1 MITVR
6 TEVFLYIYNFTSV
19 ISGSRPIYDEH
30 LPNGSGPLVSN
41 RSLSLLLAFL
51 SFCFSEIPGFC
62 IGTRHRGDWRG
73 RRYVFFVFLF
83 LFVCFLFFCFFFSFN
98 CTIWARLSVGTLG
111 FSNSIPFCTGVILIS
126 TTRLWGLDC
135 KLHCGNTSNLI
146 RQNARTGFCLYSIKY
161 S

>member
-1 MITVR
+1 MLADIRWRHTRLMITVR
-6 TEVFLYIYNFTSV
+6 TEVLLYIYNFTSV

-73 RRYVFFVFLF
+73 RRYCFLF
-83 LFVCFLFFCFFFSFN
+83 LFVCFLFCFSFFRS
-98 CTIWARLSVGTLG
+98 TVQFGRGFRWEPWDFQTRYHSVQEL
-111 FSNSIPFCTGVILIS
+111 F
-126 TTRLWGLDC
+126 
-135 KLHCGNTSNLI
+135 
-146 RQNARTGFCLYSIKY
+146 
-161 S
+161 